1 MISKRVV
8 ITGGGGFVGR
18 HLVAELLRAWPDV
31 TIEVW
36 DQKVDNLPQGVAGVV
51 VDITKPE
58 GYIARLQELQPD
70 WVVHLAAV
78 ASVAFAIQ
86 HPDIT
91 EQVNVEGTRHLL
103 SAIVRHS
110 SATKVLA
117 VSSADIYPPSV
128 YPTAELPLSAAQPAN
143 PYAASKLE
151 MEKVIEEQFN
161 EHCIRVRPFPHIG
174 PGQAV
179 GFVTADFASQI
190 AAAETSE
197 TSHTMKVGNLNA
209 RRDFTDVRDVVRAY
223 RLLMEKGKLREV
235 YNVAS
240 GKAWPIEEILQK
252 LLALSTV
259 EISVEQ
265 DPARSRPADNP
276 VLVGDATK
284 LMTATG
290 WKPQIPLDQSLRD
303 ILDYWRSV
311 RTSYT

>member
-1 MISKRVV
+1 MTNKKVV

-18 HLVAELLRAWPDV
+18 HLIAELLSAWPGV
-31 TIEVW
+31 GIEVW
-36 DQKVDNLPQGVAGVV
+36 DTRVENVPTGVTGTII
-51 VDITKPE
+51 DITKPE
-58 GYIARLQELQPD
+58 GYIARLQELQPN

-91 EQVNVEGTRHLL
+91 EQVNVEGTRNLL
-103 SAIVRHS
+103 LAITEHAP
-110 SATKVLA
+110 ATKVLA
-117 VSSADIYPPSV
+117 VSSADIYPPSLK
-128 YPTAELPLSAAQPAN
+128 PTAELPLSAAQPAN
-143 PYAASKLE
+143 PYAASKLG
-151 MEKVIEEQFN
+151 MEKVIEEQFD
-161 EHCIRVRPFPHIG
+161 ERCIRVRPFPHIG

-190 AAAETSE
+190 AAAEDNEASP
-197 TSHTMKVGNLNA
+197 TMKVGNLNA
-209 RRDFTDVRDVVRAY
+209 QRDFTDVRDVVRAY
-223 RLLMEKGKLREV
+223 RLLMETGTVGEV

-265 DPARSRPADNP
+265 DPARARPADNP

-311 RTSYT
+311 RTS